1 MKSLLLKIVLFAV
14 IIFLG
19 YMVYDSINKPLKFT
33 KEKAKREL
41 VVVQRLKDIRNV
53 QSLYKQAHNEY
64 TASFDSLVAYL
75 NSGEIPVVKLI
86 PDPEDT
92 TFTRT
97 ISDTLGYIK
106 VVDSL
111 FARRANFNP
120 NNLRFIPFSE
130 GEVFTMDA
138 GAIDRGGVSVSVF
151 EVKTPFTAYL
161 KGLDEQRINN
171 LIAGEEDIDK
181 FPGLKVGSMTEPS
194 TDGNWE

>member
-14 IIFLG
+14 IIFMG
-19 YMVYDSINKPLKFT
+19 YMVYESINKPLKFT

-53 QSLYKQAHNEY
+53 QSLYKQANNEY
-64 TASFDSLVAYL
+64 TASFDSLL
-75 NSGEIPVVKLI
+75 TFLTNGEIPVVNLI

-92 TFTRT
+92 TFTKT

-111 FARRANFNP
+111 FARRTNFNP

-130 GEVFTMDA
+130 GEVFYLDA
-138 GAIDRGGVSVSVF
+138 GSIDRGGVTVSVF
-151 EVKTPFTAYL
+151 EAKSPFTAYL
-161 KGLDEQRINN
+161 NGLEEQRVKN
-171 LIAGEEDIDK
+171 LIAAEEDIEK
-181 FPGLKVGSMTEPS
+181 YPGLKVGSMTEPS